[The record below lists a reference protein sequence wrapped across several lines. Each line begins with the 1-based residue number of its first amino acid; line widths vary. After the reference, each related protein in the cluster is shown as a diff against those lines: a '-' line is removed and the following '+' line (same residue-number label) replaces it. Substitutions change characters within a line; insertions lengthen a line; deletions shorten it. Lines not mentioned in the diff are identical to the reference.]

1 MARVNATI
9 RGLLR
14 AAARR
19 PWLTVPVGLALAWLL
34 FAWLGFEPLVKWA
47 VPKYVAA
54 HGGRVAT
61 IGQAR
66 LDPFR
71 LTVDIA
77 GLKLAEPDGKRLL
90 ALDRLVADFELASIV
105 ERAYTFREIRVE
117 APVVAVELAAD
128 GRVNWADFAA
138 GFADPSAASPSPDAP
153 SPSPDAASPSPD
165 AGDTAPPRLKV
176 RLLAVADGR
185 VEFIDHR
192 NADGFRTDLHAL
204 ALEVHDLST
213 LPGERARHHLS
224 AQLGLGGALQWR
236 GELALN
242 PVEADGELDADA
254 LVLAR
259 LHPYL
264 ARHLDIA
271 PPGGRAKL
279 SIGYSL
285 GLPGGRAALR
295 IERAE
300 LRVDELSLAG
310 GQSAQ
315 PALRI
320 DTIALAGGRFDL
332 AGQEGELE
340 SVRVAGGRLALQRLA
355 DGGVDVARWLVPG
368 RTDPT
373 PRATGD
379 AGGAASSGPP
389 SPASPTGAAGAL
401 GPWRVRVGRVDVD
414 GLAVHYTDHG
424 FASPLVAEAGRVA
437 LGLRVDAR
445 LGADDTAVT
454 IDELGAE
461 IADLRVSSDALA
473 EPALT
478 MTRAVLEGGRLSL
491 AERSFAAA
499 RLAFTGGRV
508 AGTRDVDGR
517 LPLLEALR
525 PIGGSA
531 PTGASVGAV
540 APGTGTPAA
549 AAGGWRARADIVA
562 FDGFALSL
570 RDASTT
576 PAAVLGL
583 QDITLQAKN
592 VSEDLAA
599 PVAVQASLRVD
610 AGGRFEASGEVV
622 PGKASAD
629 LRVRLAGLALRPAQ
643 PYVARHARVDLVD
656 GQVDTDGRLALAD
669 GGLRYT
675 GALDVRGLRVNE
687 AEGGERLLAW
697 RSLSTP
703 RLELTPQGLKIGE
716 LRADGL
722 GAKLVIFEDRRVN
735 FARALVQGD
744 ARGDAPPAPSA
755 SPSASPARAPV
766 SGRERAASPPFR
778 VDVERVAL
786 TGGEVDFADLS
797 LALPFGTRVHGV
809 AGSVVG
815 VSNVPGGRARLQLE
829 GHVDDYGLAR
839 AAGEIDLFEP
849 MAFTDTKVVF
859 RNVEMARLTPYSAT
873 FAGRRIASGKLSL
886 DLEYRIEN
894 KALVGDNKVV
904 IEKLTLGEKVESKRA
919 TELPLDLA
927 IALLQDGDG
936 VIDLGL
942 PVSGQLDSVEVS
954 IGGLVWKAFTNVLT
968 KIVTAP
974 FRALGALLGVDGEQL
989 SSIAFDPGRSVLLPP
1004 AREKLVTVAGILGK
1018 RPRLAVAIGA
1028 SADPESD
1035 AQALREQR
1043 VRRTLA
1049 AETAG
1054 AAGRAAESGP
1064 LALADPALLTTLE
1077 RLYTQRVG
1085 AERLQALKRQFD
1097 AASQA
1102 PVGGAG
1108 AAGASASGAPPHAAG
1123 GAPARARSGLGEAML
1138 RELIATEPLD
1148 AQELNALAERR
1159 VAAVREELLARG
1171 VSPARIES
1179 LARGPALAGA
1189 TDEGADATRG
1199 AGPQGAGTQGTG
1211 TQGTGTQGV
1220 APTPGTATLTLAP
1233 MRAGAGDEPAPSAPA
1248 SPPAGTTR

>member
-1 MARVNATI
+1 MDRVNATI
-9 RGLLR
+9 RGRLR

-47 VPKYVAA
+47 VPKYLAA

-66 LDPFR
+66 LDPLR
-71 LTVDIA
+71 LTLDIA
-77 GLKLAEPDGKRLL
+77 GLKLAEPDGKPLL
-90 ALDRLVADFELASIV
+90 ALGRLVADFELSSIV

-117 APVVAVELAAD
+117 SPVVAVELAAD
-128 GRVNWADFAA
+128 GRVNWAQFAA
-138 GFADPSAASPSPDAP
+138 GFADSSAASPP
-153 SPSPDAASPSPD
+153 AAVSPSPD

-176 RLLAVADGR
+176 GLLAVADGR
-185 VEFIDHR
+185 VEFVDHR

-213 LPGERARHHLS
+213 LPGARARHHLS
-224 AQLGLGGALQWR
+224 AQLGLGGAVQWR

-242 PVEADGELDADA
+242 PVEAGGELVADA

-259 LHPYL
+259 LQPYL

-279 SIGYSL
+279 SVGYSL
-285 GLPGGRAALR
+285 GLPDGRVALR

-300 LRVDELSLAG
+300 LRVDGLSLAG

-340 SVRVAGGRLALQRLA
+340 SVRVAGGRLVLQRLA
-355 DGGVDVARWLVPG
+355 DGGLDLARWLVPDRADRAG
-368 RTDPT
+368 R
-373 PRATGD
+373 ASGD
-379 AGGAASSGPP
+379 AGGAASGDPTP
-389 SPASPTGAAGAL
+389 PASPTGAAGAAR
-401 GPWRVRVGRVDVD
+401 PWRVRVGRLEVD
-414 GLAVHYTDHG
+414 GLAAHYTDRG
-424 FASPLVAEAGRVA
+424 FASPLIAEAGRVA
-437 LGLRVDAR
+437 LGLRADAR
-445 LGADDTAVT
+445 LGAGDATVT

-461 IADLRVSSDALA
+461 LADLRVSSDALA

-491 AERSFAAA
+491 SERSFAAA

-508 AGTRDVDGR
+508 AGTRDADGR

-531 PTGASVGAV
+531 PTGASEGAV
-540 APGTGTPAA
+540 APGSGTPAA
-549 AAGGWRARADIVA
+549 AAGGWRARADVVA
-562 FDGFALSL
+562 IDGFALSL

-576 PAAVLGL
+576 PTAVLGL

-622 PGKASAD
+622 PGEASAD

-643 PYVARHARVDLVD
+643 PYVARHARVDLVE
-656 GQVDTDGRLALAD
+656 GQVDTDGRLALA
-669 GGLRYT
+669 GGGFRYT

-735 FARALVQGD
+735 FARVLVQGN
-744 ARGDAPPAPSA
+744 ARDDAPPAPSVA
-755 SPSASPARAPV
+755 PLASPAPAPV
-766 SGRERAASPPFR
+766 SGRERATSPPFR

-809 AGSVVG
+809 AGGVVG

-859 RNVEMARLTPYSAT
+859 RNVEMSRLTPYSAT

-1004 AREKLVTVAGILGK
+1004 AREKLGTVAGILGK
-1018 RPRLAVAIGA
+1018 RPRLAVTIGA

-1043 VRRTLA
+1043 LRRRLA
-1049 AETAG
+1049 AEAVDG
-1054 AAGRAAESGP
+1054 VAGRAAESGP
-1064 LALADPALLTTLE
+1064 LPLADPALLTALE

-1085 AERLQALKRQFD
+1085 AERLHALKQRFD

-1108 AAGASASGAPPHAAG
+1108 AADASGAPPRATS

-1148 AQELNALAERR
+1148 AQDLNALAERR
-1159 VAAVREELLARG
+1159 AAVVRDELLARG

-1179 LARGPALAGA
+1179 LAAGSALAGT
-1189 TDEGADATRG
+1189 TDEGANAAR
-1199 AGPQGAGTQGTG
+1199 GAGTQGTG
-1211 TQGTGTQGV
+1211 TQGAGTQGA

-1233 MRAGAGDEPAPSAPA
+1233 MRAGAGDAPASTQSAPA